1 MVGERQDLLA
11 PCTPQTL
18 QRGGEEEDEWRADGS
33 DLPGPRQRGLHQE
46 SATQPFTRTSPQV
59 FSAAMPGSLQPVLP
73 LPQDPSTQLVVL
85 PTEPAAHPVTHHLD
99 VMEQPGLWPPV
110 YGARGP
116 SSHIHPQHPAVYSR
130 SQFLRQQELYA
141 LRSINI
147 NSNRVTNTP
156 AHNPSHT
163 QPQPQQPQPQP
174 QPQPQ
179 QHHRAAQTMELQHRP
194 NHGQVQKRPESVEL
208 EELLSEPPG
217 SKPSKPYSSY
227 HRNTPTQ
234 GPALLTCP
242 PAASPS
248 PLPCA
253 PTLRAPHPPPAPPLA
268 LQPPPSV
275 SGNQSRPHSCQKGR
289 RPRTREE
296 RDSPCRI
303 THNPWSLTCL
313 LDTPTLPSP
322 WVTGAAHRPHD
333 VRLAEP
339 ADLEAVQ
346 AEPAENAPQP
356 LSSLG
361 AELECQA
368 MVRPLPH
375 QDVEEEEE
383 GQKEEEVQREEVE
396 AREAA
401 GSCGPPDQEHREEQ
415 EEEVSVCPPT
425 ESRVCDTASCP
436 IPIPLSEEENHRDDP
451 TSTLEE
457 QEEEKCKVERGQ
469 QQEVAG
475 EQEEQDSTI
484 IDLDPPCT
492 AQPHQEANTEEEE
505 EGGEEESTPNDDNH
519 SVELVCL
526 SPPLPLLYWSL
537 ELLIAAAFCADVP
550 PFPMLASSTLQP
562 QACDTHPCPSHPHH
576 GMELLS
582 ELADLELQQHRHNTG
597 DSQVSPE
604 ISFYQQ

>member
-1 MVGERQDLLA
+1 MGYRS
-11 PCTPQTL
+11 CT
-18 QRGGEEEDEWRADGS
+18 S
-33 DLPGPRQRGLHQE
+33 
-46 SATQPFTRTSPQV
+46 
-59 FSAAMPGSLQPVLP
+59 
-73 LPQDPSTQLVVL
+73 
-85 PTEPAAHPVTHHLD
+85 
-99 VMEQPGLWPPV
+99 
-110 YGARGP
+110 
-116 SSHIHPQHPAVYSR
+116 
-130 SQFLRQQELYA
+130 
-141 LRSINI
+141 
-147 NSNRVTNTP
+147 
-156 AHNPSHT
+156 
-163 QPQPQQPQPQP
+163 
-174 QPQPQ
+174 
-179 QHHRAAQTMELQHRP
+179 
-194 NHGQVQKRPESVEL
+194 
-208 EELLSEPPG
+208 
-217 SKPSKPYSSY
+217 
-227 HRNTPTQ
+227 
-234 GPALLTCP
+234 
-242 PAASPS
+242 
-248 PLPCA
+248 
-253 PTLRAPHPPPAPPLA
+253 
-268 LQPPPSV
+268 
-275 SGNQSRPHSCQKGR
+275 
-289 RPRTREE
+289 
-296 RDSPCRI
+296 
-303 THNPWSLTCL
+303 
-313 LDTPTLPSP
+313 
-322 WVTGAAHRPHD
+322 PHD

-375 QDVEEEEE
+375 QEVEEEEE

-415 EEEVSVCPPT
+415 EEEVSVCPPA

-457 QEEEKCKVERGQ
+457 QEEEKCKGERGQ

-484 IDLDPPCT
+484 IDLDPPCP
-492 AQPHQEANTEEEE
+492 AQPHQEAHTEEEE

-526 SPPLPLLYWSL
+526 SPSSPSLCPSQSIITLSTPLKPIVPSYWSL

-597 DSQVSPE
+597 DSQGERDIV
-604 ISFYQQ
+604 